1 MASPLRLAFM
11 GSPDFAVPVLGG
23 LIEAGHEV
31 ACVYC
36 QPPRPSGRGHR
47 PQLTPVNIF
56 AENTGLPVR
65 TPKSLKNEH
74 VQAEFEA
81 LELDAGVVAAYG
93 LILPPSILQAPRLGC
108 FNVHASLLP
117 RWRGAAPIQRTIAAG
132 DTETG
137 VTIMQMDEGLD
148 TGPELTRAVVPIT
161 GETTGGSLHD
171 ELAILGADLILKV
184 LEEFKSLTPIPQP
197 DTGVTYAEKLDRAE
211 ARLDWSLGASEI
223 ERRVRAFT
231 PWPGSWFEESGDR
244 ISVLGI
250 EVAEGN
256 GAPGEVLDDVLTIAC
271 GTGAVR
277 VTKLQRAGGKAMSA
291 AKFLRGRPLTKG
303 TRLK

>member
-23 LIEAGHEV
+23 LVEAGHEI

-47 PQLTPVNIF
+47 TQLTPANVF
-56 AENTGLPVR
+56 AEIAELPVR
-65 TPKSLKNEH
+65 TPESLTNEQ
-74 VQAEFEA
+74 VQAEFQA
-81 LELDAGVVAAYG
+81 LDLDAGVVAAYG
-93 LILPPSILQAPRLGC
+93 L
-108 FNVHASLLP
+108 LLP

-132 DTETG
+132 DTESG

-148 TGPELTRAVVPIT
+148 TGPELTRAAVPIT
-161 GETTGGSLHD
+161 GETTGKSLHD
-171 ELAILGADLILKV
+171 ELATLGAGLILKV
-184 LEEFKSLTPIPQP
+184 LEEIETLAPIPQP
-197 DTGVTYAEKLDRAE
+197 DTGVTYAGKLDRAE
-211 ARLDWSLGASEI
+211 SRIDWRLGASEI
-223 ERRVRAFT
+223 ERHVRAFS
-231 PWPGSWFEESGDR
+231 PWPGSWFEEGGNR

-250 EVAEGN
+250 EVAEGS
-256 GAPGEVLDDVLTIAC
+256 GTPGEVMDDMLTIAC

-277 VTKLQRAGGKAMSA
+277 VTKLQRAGGKAMAA
-291 AKFLRGRPLTKG
+291 AKFLRGRPLTIG

>member
-23 LIEAGHEV
+23 LVEAGHEI

-47 PQLTPVNIF
+47 TQLTPANVF
-56 AENTGLPVR
+56 AEIAELPVR
-65 TPKSLKNEH
+65 TPESLNNEQ
-74 VQAEFEA
+74 VQAEFQA

-108 FNVHASLLP
+108 LNVHASLLP

-132 DTETG
+132 DTESG

-148 TGPELTRAVVPIT
+148 TGPELRRAAVPIT
-161 GETTGGSLHD
+161 GETTGKSLHD
-171 ELAILGADLILKV
+171 ELATLGAGLILKV
-184 LEEFKSLTPIPQP
+184 LEEIESLTPIPQP
-197 DTGVTYAEKLDRAE
+197 DTGITYAGKLDRAE
-211 ARLDWSLGASEI
+211 ARIDWSLSAGEI
-223 ERRVRAFT
+223 ERRVRAFI
-231 PWPGSWFEESGDR
+231 PWPGSWFEEGGDR

-250 EVAEGN
+250 EVAEGS
-256 GAPGEVLDDVLTIAC
+256 GTPGEVMDDMLTIAC

-277 VTKLQRAGGKAMSA
+277 VTKLQRAGGKVMA
-291 AKFLRGRPLTKG
+291 AGNFLRGRPLTKG